1 MGAGITLLL
10 AGLVIGYLLRY
21 RSVEAVEQL
30 VKNLSG
36 GEYQLSATT
45 FKFNLFKFQ
54 INVKNIHIKPTDK
67 NDDNSQ
73 FEFKADSLSINVNN
87 PIQLL
92 LYKRLSVNRLII
104 KTPYLEIKTYQKD
117 SSKNKVV
124 RPLRIEI
131 AAVQDVF
138 FDVLSSLE
146 VQQFKLT
153 DGSVSIYPEINQHQR
168 RFFLNHIYLSLDD
181 LHLLRKIRQWDNTNR
196 VAVDFRLLKPNIEY
210 PDSSLQ
216 VVLEKLVWQS
226 RQRRFELSGLDFH
239 KRMEDK
245 REKSGFRLENIQL
258 DSLNWNTLLTE
269 GRIELGLL
277 KAAKGYFTS
286 NDIRFRRTADKKS
299 IRVENSFL
307 DVLGAINIK
316 KVEIDSI
323 EFSGTTF
330 SRRGRE
336 TLQILGDNF
345 LVTNLVV
352 DNALPNK
359 IELDDLEFGV
369 RGFLESDSTKSFQ
382 TGFDGMRIKKNQL
395 ILQNYFLR
403 AANRSNTGNN
413 SIQTKQLI
421 LNNLSIP
428 ELLNG
433 RLQADELY
441 LIEPNV
447 RIHLSGNRKNKKV
460 NPIREIQRTIRRK
473 LQIEKIRIL
482 DADLL
487 ITEGKAKKPL
497 VQSASFSAIISSNSV
512 LRAGTLE
519 ELFDGKNRLEM
530 PQLALRFNNFQVDLK
545 DALYENNA
553 LYANNAKGNS
563 TDQKIQFNLNAVH
576 VKDIN
581 AAGIITGKDT
591 NWVRE
596 IELGSGQVTIK
607 LEELNKKNGQK
618 NKIPQNMIRNIRTG
632 EIDLVLEQPNLQVK
646 SSIDSIAID
655 SLHFKNNQWN
665 WYRYYLAGSKLQLD
679 QTGLQVRTDKY
690 RINSETGATIQ
701 NIQLLSESAQL
712 SLSAS
717 IPKLESEGSPG
728 SVKDP
733 IAGIKKATLTYPN
746 IQVIFKEQK
755 DFIDKKESEKALS
768 RLPAIHLIE
777 PVLDINRTRNDS
789 ILKLFSNKGGYLKTE
804 IISLNSGRIQTE
816 ALDLSFNDII
826 AVPDKTNMRIGSFS
840 LKAHDFLFDKYL
852 TTKIENIA
860 LNKGLLEHETDNFEL
875 AIKGIQV
882 TNKATVL
889 FSSKKEDLKKF
900 LENLPHI
907 NLAAEEL
914 SLKKGDR
921 NWEILN
927 PQINA
932 DQKIIGLDSIRF
944 TSQIAKDS
952 FFKQSLYQTDF
963 IEFTAG
969 KSRVVGYDR
978 GIIGMDTL
986 WKANRIEFD
995 QFHMNIDRDKRLP
1008 QDSIEYRPLLTDL
1021 IQKIPVNIQIGAAI
1035 LTNSKI
1041 AYSEI
1046 SGKTGKEGKI
1056 WFSNLNMVAGPIKNY
1071 ALQNKDSL
1079 KISATS
1085 DFMDQGKMKF
1095 AFQQSYSDSLKGFL
1109 LLARM
1114 GKMNLNALSPL
1125 LRPLFNLQITDGR
1138 TDSLWLR
1145 VRGNDYFAYGN
1156 MELDYRKLRF
1166 ELLRENGQKKKFT
1179 SFLANLLI
1187 KNKNSKKGL
1196 VYQERLRNKSTFNF
1210 WGKIALSGLLNN
1222 MGVKSDKKYIRKYKK
1237 EAKRLAIPEE
1247 LLQ

>member
-1 MGAGITLLL
+1 MGAGITLLV

-104 KTPYLEIKTYQKD
+104 NTPYLEIKTYHKD

-153 DGSVSIYPEINQHQR
+153 DGSVSIYPEINQHKR

-239 KRMEDK
+239 KRMDDN

-277 KAAKGYFTS
+277 KAAKGFFTS
-286 NDIRFRRTADKKS
+286 NDIRFRKTADKKS

-316 KVEIDSI
+316 KIEIDSI
-323 EFSGTTF
+323 EFSGTTI

-359 IELDDLEFGV
+359 IELDDLELGV

-447 RIHLSGNRKNKKV
+447 RIHLSGNRTNKKV

-487 ITEGKAKKPL
+487 ITEGRAKKTL

-519 ELFDGKNRLEM
+519 ELFEGKNRLEM

-553 LYANNAKGNS
+553 LYATNAKGNS
-563 TDQKIQFNLNAVH
+563 SDKKIRFNLNAVH

-581 AAGIITGKDT
+581 AAGIIIGKDT

-596 IELGSGQVTIK
+596 IELGSGQVAIK
-607 LEELNKKNGQK
+607 TTGQK
-618 NKIPQNMIRNIRTG
+618 NKKELNNKIPQDMIRNIRTG
-632 EIDLVLEQPNLQVK
+632 KIELILEQPDLRIK

-655 SLHFKNNQWN
+655 SLQYKNNQWN
-665 WYRYYLAGSKLQLD
+665 WYSYYLAGKNLQMEQAGLQL
-679 QTGLQVRTDKY
+679 QTSRYLIGSG
-690 RINSETGATIQ
+690 NGGSIQ
-701 NIQLLSESAQL
+701 NIQLHSESELL
-712 SLSAS
+712 SIAAS
-717 IPKLESEGSPG
+717 VPELQMDGSPTTL
-728 SVKDP
+728 KDP
-733 IAGIKKATLTYPN
+733 IKGIKKIQLSHPN
-746 IQVIFKEQK
+746 IQLLIKEQK
-755 DFIDKKESEKALS
+755 EFIDKKEAGKALTG
-768 RLPAIHLIE
+768 LPAIHLIE

-789 ILKLFSNKGGYLKTE
+789 ILNLFSNKGGHLVTE
-804 IISLNSGRIQTE
+804 SISLENGRIHTGLFDISLN
-816 ALDLSFNDII
+816 NII
-826 AVPDKTNMRIGSFS
+826 AVPDKTNLRIGS
-840 LKAHDFLFDKYL
+840 LKLLTRDFLFDKNL
-852 TTKIENIA
+852 TTRVEKID
-860 LNKGLLEHETDNFEL
+860 LNNGLLEHHTDAYKL
-875 AIKGIQV
+875 AVKGIQI
-882 TNKATVL
+882 TNKASIL
-889 FSSKKEDLKKF
+889 FSSEKEDLKKF
-900 LENLPHI
+900 MENLPHI
-907 NLAAEEL
+907 NLAAEQVSFE
-914 SLKKGDR
+914 KGDR
-921 NWEILN
+921 NWVILH

-932 DQKIIGLDSIRF
+932 DQKIAGFDSIRF
-944 TSQIAKDS
+944 TSQITRDS
-952 FFKQSLYQTDF
+952 FFKQSSFQSDF

-969 KSRVVGYDR
+969 KSRVIGYDR
-978 GIIGMDTL
+978 EINGMDTL

-995 QFHMNIDRDKRLP
+995 QFQMTVDRDKRLP

-1021 IQKIPVNIQIGAAI
+1021 IKKIPVNIQIGAAL

-1041 AYSEI
+1041 SYSEI

-1085 DFMDQGKMKF
+1085 DFMNQGKMKF

-1114 GKMNLNALSPL
+1114 GKMNLNTLSPL
-1125 LRPLFNLQITDGR
+1125 LRPLFNLQIKDGR

-1145 VRGNDYFAYGN
+1145 VKGNDYFAYGN

-1166 ELLRENGQKKKFT
+1166 ELLKENGQKKKFT

-1196 VYQERLRNKSTFNF
+1196 VYQERLRNKSTFNY
-1210 WGKIALSGLLNN
+1210 WGKIALSGLLTN